1 MATQARP
8 RIQTIRSSERNV
20 KISVAKAEEDFLDK
34 VMVSVSTSLEKMS
47 EKEREQAVTN
57 AERAVAHI

>member
-8 RIQTIRSSERNV
+8 RIQTIRSSKPKV
-20 KISVAKAEEDFLDK
+20 KISVAKAEKDFLSS

-47 EKEREQAVTN
+47 EEQREQAVKN
-57 AERAVAHI
+57 AERAVAHL